1 MTGKISIAIDGP
13 AGAGKSTVAREVA
26 RRLGLLY
33 IDTGAMYRALTL
45 TAIQQGVD
53 LSDRAALT
61 ELAQKTVIRLDAGS
75 GGETR
80 VWADGRDVTGRI
92 RDQAV
97 TRLVSLVA
105 GVPGV
110 RKEMVRRQREMAAGG
125 GVVMEGRDIGTVVL
139 PEAQVKIFLTASV
152 EARAAR
158 RRAELA
164 AGGVNVD
171 RDELI
176 RAIARRDELDS
187 TRAADPL
194 RPAAG
199 AVIIDCSALSAPEV
213 VALVLAQ
220 AAGRDG

>member
-26 RRLGLLY
+26 RRLGFLY

-45 TAIQQGVD
+45 TALQRGLD
-53 LSDRAALT
+53 LSDGAALVD
-61 ELAQKTVIRLDAGS
+61 LAQKTGIRLDIRP

-80 VWADGRDVTGRI
+80 VWVDGHDVTGRI

-97 TRLVSLVA
+97 SRQVSLVA
-105 GVPGV
+105 KVPGV

-158 RRAELA
+158 RQAELA
-164 AGGVNVD
+164 AGGVDVD
-171 RDELI
+171 RAELT
-176 RAIARRDELDS
+176 REIARRDQLDS
-187 TRAADPL
+187 TRVADPL

-199 AVIIDCSALSAPEV
+199 AVVIDCSALNAPEV

-220 AAGRDG
+220 VARRGG